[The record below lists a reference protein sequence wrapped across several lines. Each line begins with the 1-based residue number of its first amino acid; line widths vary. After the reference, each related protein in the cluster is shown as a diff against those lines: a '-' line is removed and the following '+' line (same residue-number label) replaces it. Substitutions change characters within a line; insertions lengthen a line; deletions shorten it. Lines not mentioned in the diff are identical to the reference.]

1 MSKTSI
7 FKWVKKN
14 LVGTIVLGA
23 VLAYIAWIYVR
34 EINGMSNP
42 RILYYPL
49 FLLYAQV
56 HQGHL
61 ETEAGAGTYYI
72 ISLWDRL

>member
-7 FKWVKKN
+7 IKWVKKN

-34 EINGMSNP
+34 EINGMSN
-42 RILYYPL
+42 
-49 FLLYAQV
+49 AA
-56 HQGHL
+56 
-61 ETEAGAGTYYI
+61 T
-72 ISLWDRL
+72 S